1 MWARKD
7 GCKITVHGRL
17 LMTIIVLNAVRLK
30 IKTRLDIRNIWL
42 KIQANNYLGHIK
54 FVLITAENKMK
65 DAKEVKKNS
74 TGVGT

>member
-1 MWARKD
+1 
-7 GCKITVHGRL
+7 
-17 LMTIIVLNAVRLK
+17 MTIIVLNAVRLK

-65 DAKEVKKNS
+65 DAKEVKKNG
-74 TGVGT
+74 TEVGT